1 MFYPCL
7 LVAVVCQKKEPV
19 LSSSRMR
26 PYKLVTYRSRSSDA
40 KYTRIFRVSE
50 CDLSIYAL
58 GPSELSSTGRYK
70 YTAMSKWT
78 YLSGYEATF
87 TCT

>member
-7 LVAVVCQKKEPV
+7 LVAVICQKKEPV

-26 PYKLVTYRSRSSDA
+26 PYKLVTYRSRSSEA

-58 GPSELSSTGRYK
+58 GPSELSSTGR
-70 YTAMSKWT
+70 
-78 YLSGYEATF
+78 
-87 TCT
+87 

>member
-7 LVAVVCQKKEPV
+7 LVAVICQKKKEPV

-26 PYKLVTYRSRSSDA
+26 RYKLVTYRSRSSDA

-50 CDLSIYAL
+50 CDFSIYAL
-58 GPSELSSTGRYK
+58 RPSELSSTGR
-70 YTAMSKWT
+70 
-78 YLSGYEATF
+78 
-87 TCT
+87 